1 MDHIFKSSPTL
12 VGDKIYLMTEKGLMF
27 IFAAS
32 AEGYKELGKAELGEE
47 ANSSPAYLDG
57 RIYIR
62 GKHNLYCIGKK

>member
-1 MDHIFKSSPTL
+1 
-12 VGDKIYLMTEKGLMF
+12 MF

-62 GKHNLYCIGKK
+62 GKHNLYCIGRK